1 MSIAMSRRVVLACCL
16 IATTQAIDNV
26 RGFCECGVRVE
37 KADGTSEVD
46 LPAIGPAQV
55 LESGDSCD
63 ASNCRANCQSV
74 FGHYPNRSYNGGYVI
89 DSMSTQQ
96 CSSWTAVGLA
106 QSSICTCTYDNN
118 PDYDAIGHVPFM
130 KSIDC
135 SDTHDGAPGA
145 CDATACNSYFYRQD
159 GLLSADCAVLF
170 DRANLLAPPALP
182 PYPPP
187 DEDSGAPPAPSSHT
201 SPPSAVRLAGLSP
214 SLLLSQGAAGTRAW
228 WGHLVLGTATATLL
242 GTRRFAS

>member
-1 MSIAMSRRVVLACCL
+1 LVLLAMSRRVVLACCL

-46 LPAIGPAQV
+46 LPAIGPQV

-89 DSMSTQQ
+89 DSMSTEQ

-106 QSSICTCTYDNN
+106 QSSICTCTYDNT
-118 PDYDAIGHVPFM
+118 PDYDAIVHVPFM
-130 KSIDC
+130 KSTDC

-187 DEDSGAPPAPSSHT
+187 DEDSGA
-201 SPPSAVRLAGLSP
+201 
-214 SLLLSQGAAGTRAW
+214 AGTRAW
-228 WGHLVLGTATATLL
+228 WGHLVLGTASATLL